1 MFAEKIV
8 TLKEVRHENLGV
20 FSVSIRVNES
30 NHCNSSLSG
39 RANKRDVNIMIVY
52 SLLKKK
58 QKFIKSFKEQRKCE
72 SIPVCSIISVVYCK

>member
-8 TLKEVRHENLGV
+8 TLKEVCHENLGV
-20 FSVSIRVNES
+20 FSVSIRVNEF

-52 SLLKKK
+52 SLLKKN
-58 QKFIKSFKEQRKCE
+58 QKLLKVSKSKGNVNLFQC
-72 SIPVCSIISVVYCK
+72 VQLFQ